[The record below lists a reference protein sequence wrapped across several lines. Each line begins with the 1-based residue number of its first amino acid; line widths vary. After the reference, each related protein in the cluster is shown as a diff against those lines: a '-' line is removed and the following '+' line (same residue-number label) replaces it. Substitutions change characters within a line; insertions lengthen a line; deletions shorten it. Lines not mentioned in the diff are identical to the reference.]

1 MYRALRCLVLLTAVS
16 FCGAPAHA
24 QMQSDRPGP
33 KSIRVIFSGFTDDA
47 SKECGLDVAR
57 LKGAIQSVVDAG
69 GLTVAYYLKADADI
83 QLELQTVRQLD
94 MCATMLQLGLS
105 AEGTVTLPFKT
116 SILVGTKVLIQVR
129 SGVSINPS
137 ATPALHAERVE
148 RRCKELA
155 TLMIVQEW

>member
-1 MYRALRCLVLLTAVS
+1 
-16 FCGAPAHA
+16 
-24 QMQSDRPGP
+24 MQSDRPGP

-83 QLELQTVRQLD
+83 QLELRTVRELD
-94 MCATMLQLGLS
+94 MCATLLQLGLS
-105 AEGTVTLPFKT
+105 AKGTVTLPFKT

>member
-24 QMQSDRPGP
+24 QMQSDTPGP
-33 KSIRVIFSGFTDDA
+33 KSIRVLSFGFTDDA
-47 SKECGLDVAR
+47 SKECGLDVER
-57 LKGAIQSVVDAG
+57 LKRAIQSVVDAR
-69 GLTVAYYLKADADI
+69 GLTVAYALKADADI